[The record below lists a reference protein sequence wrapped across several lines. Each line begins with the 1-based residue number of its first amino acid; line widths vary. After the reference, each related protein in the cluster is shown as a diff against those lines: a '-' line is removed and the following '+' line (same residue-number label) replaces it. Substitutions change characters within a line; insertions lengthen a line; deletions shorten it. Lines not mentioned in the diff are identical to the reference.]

1 MTIEICSIG
10 GYSECGKNCTA
21 VKIDDEVIILD
32 IGLNMEN
39 YVKHTQDQYDD
50 VVKREYHD
58 LLSVNAVPNMG
69 LIRDWK
75 DKVKAIVASHGHLDH
90 IGAIPFAADLF
101 PDALIIAT
109 PYTTEI
115 LKSILRDERLKI
127 PNRIIAQNPN
137 SKIKISKNITVEL
150 VYVTH
155 SIPQASLIVLHT
167 HYGKIVYANDFKLDP
182 SPTLG
187 QKTNLKRLKELSKE
201 GVKLLIS
208 ESLYADMYGKCPSE
222 SIAKQ
227 MLKEVIKTIN
237 CKDKGIII
245 TGFASHIARLKSMI
259 EVGKSMNRKI
269 VLFGR
274 SLDKYVKAAEK
285 LNLVDFSKHVN
296 IYRRRGE
303 IEKVMRRI
311 NKAGNDKY
319 LIICTGHQGEERA
332 ILSRIADKELPLETH
347 KGDLV
352 IFSCSVIPVEL
363 NKENRKRLEKKL
375 IKRGLRIFPDVH
387 SSGHGYREDYRE
399 LIHLLNP
406 ENIVPSHAGHDLA
419 EKLIDLAEEMGYEK
433 NKNIFL
439 MENGKRLNLK

>member
-1 MTIEICSIG
+1 MSIEICSIG

-21 VKIDDEVIILD
+21 VKIDDEVIIID

-50 VVKREYHD
+50 VVKREYND
-58 LLSVNAVPNMG
+58 LLSVNAVPNMS
-69 LIRDWK
+69 LIKDWK
-75 DKVKAIVASHGHLDH
+75 NKVKAIVASHGHLDH
-90 IGAIPFAADLF
+90 IGAIPFVAGQF
-101 PDALIIAT
+101 PKVPIIST
-109 PYTTEI
+109 PYTSEI

-127 PNRIIAQNPN
+127 PNRIVAQNPN
-137 SKIKISKNITVEL
+137 SKIKISKNITIEL

-155 SIPQASLIVLHT
+155 SIPQASLVVIHT
-167 HYGKIVYANDFKLDP
+167 IYGKIVYANDFKLDNT
-182 SPTLG
+182 PTLG
-187 QKTNLKRLKELSKE
+187 QKTNIKRLKEISKE

-208 ESLYADMYGKCPSE
+208 ESLYAGMYGKSPSE

-227 MLKEVIKTIN
+227 MLKEVVGSIN
-237 CKDKGIII
+237 CDGKGIIM
-245 TGFASHIARLKSMI
+245 TTFASHIARLKSMI
-259 EVGKSMNRKI
+259 EIGKTLNRKI
-269 VLFGR
+269 VFFGR

-285 LNLVDFSKHVN
+285 LNLVNFTKDVN

-303 IEKVMRRI
+303 IEKVMNRI
-311 NKAGNDKY
+311 NKLGNDKY

-332 ILSRIADKELPLETH
+332 ILSRIADNELPL
-347 KGDLV
+347 KSNRGDLV

-363 NKENRKRLEKKL
+363 NKENRKILERKL
-375 IKRGLRIFPDVH
+375 IKKGLRIFPDVH

-419 EKLIDLAEEMGYEK
+419 EKLIDLAEEMGYYK

-439 MENGKRLNLK
+439 MENGKRLKLE